1 MKQTYII
8 LKVALLV
15 TLLVLSTVLAVQ
27 VSNDVYPTTV
37 LQHWWGCYQLQTGNI
52 QLAEKSFSLITQQN
66 TPYHRFTLKG
76 KVDLFFKTK
85 KYANVLELSQ
95 QYPERFETDRTLA
108 KYHAEALLKLGNQ
121 AEADLFFIK
130 LHKQFPADYELFFN
144 AVNGHLN
151 RQQPQEA
158 LKLIDTFLAQKSSH
172 GNKFIIHFLKAQIFM
187 QLRQPDQA
195 LASVKTVL
203 KLNPQFDKG
212 WLLFS
217 LLSEQKEQWADAA
230 HGYNQFLSL
239 TDDSVKQELKNHAS
253 RLAGRLKPQSAVSS
267 ISAFSSHSVQQ
278 AFKLAVSYFKKQQ
291 YLQALQAVDRCI
303 LSDAQNLSYKLF
315 KVEILVKMGDYQN
328 IADQV
333 AQYLKEEKNT
343 AEWAKFIFLIAQEH
357 EKFVEYAHT
366 LLVSLKGQEAFSY
379 KMDLYARS
387 SDWQNMVQYLE
398 KIESEP
404 ANELSVHVFQQ
415 KASALFMQRKFGQA
429 KVAIKKALKIEQ
441 NHIPSLNLLAYLYT
455 KDKPNFQKA
464 EQVVA
469 KARAID
475 VHNPQLVDTHGYV
488 LYKQGLFVQAQEL
501 FKKAY
506 ASNSDNPMIA
516 VHLAK
521 NAYKTGNTADAL
533 GLLETA
539 ATKAVHLHEKQLVQK
554 LKQKWSP
561 RHLSKL

>member
-1 MKQTYII
+1 MKQMYII
-8 LKVALLV
+8 SKASFLLA
-15 TLLVLSTVLAVQ
+15 TFVLSTVSAVQ
-27 VSNDVYPTTV
+27 ISNDTYPTTV

-52 QLAEKSFSLITQQN
+52 QLAEKSFSLITQQDA
-66 TPYHRFTLKG
+66 PYHQFTLKG

-85 KYANVLELSQ
+85 KYANVLELSR

-108 KYHAEALLKLGNQ
+108 KYHAEALLKSGNQ

-144 AVNGHLN
+144 AVNSHLN

-187 QLRQPDQA
+187 QIRQPDHA
-195 LASVKTVL
+195 LASVKTAL
-203 KLNPQFDKG
+203 QLNPQFDKG

-253 RLAGRLKPQSAVSS
+253 RFAGRLKPEPAASS
-267 ISAFSSHSVQQ
+267 VSAFASHSVQQ
-278 AFKLAVSYFKKQQ
+278 TFNRAVNYFKKQQ

-333 AQYLKEEKNT
+333 TQYLKEEKNT

-357 EKFVEYAHT
+357 EKFVEHAHT
-366 LLVSLKGQEAFSY
+366 LFASLKSQEAFSY

-404 ANELSVHVFQQ
+404 TTDLSVHIFQ
-415 KASALFMQRKFGQA
+415 KHAFALSMQRKFVQA

-441 NHIPSLNLLAYLYT
+441 NHIPSLDLLAYLYT
-455 KDKPNFQKA
+455 KDKANFQKA
-464 EQVVA
+464 EQAVA

-506 ASNSDNPMIA
+506 AASSDNAMIA

-521 NAYKTGNTADAL
+521 NAYKTGNADDAL
-533 GLLETA
+533 GFLETA
-539 ATKAVHLHEKQLVQK
+539 ATKAVHPHEKQLVQK